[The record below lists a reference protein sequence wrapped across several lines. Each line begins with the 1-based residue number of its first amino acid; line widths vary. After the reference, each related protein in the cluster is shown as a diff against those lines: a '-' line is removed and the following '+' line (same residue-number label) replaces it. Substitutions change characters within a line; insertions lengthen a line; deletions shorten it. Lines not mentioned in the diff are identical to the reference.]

1 MIAVSGNWQADF
13 LSPSGHLSGCLFIL
27 QYFVIQKELAIKIN
41 AAGD

>member
-1 MIAVSGNWQADF
+1 MIAISDKWQADSLF
-13 LSPSGHLSGCLFIL
+13 PSGHLSGCLFIL